1 MSVNHVIDLQL
12 LRGKC
17 EPGGSF
23 LFSFFFSSLYT
34 YIYIYIYIERERE
47 RERERSLI
55 RDHGINIQDYLF

>member
-34 YIYIYIYIERERE
+34 HIYIYRERERE
-47 RERERSLI
+47 RERERLLI

>member
-34 YIYIYIYIERERE
+34 HIYIYIYRERERE
-47 RERERSLI
+47 REREVI
-55 RDHGINIQDYLF
+55 D